1 MKGSCA
7 KPTEEACRVSP
18 KAIAVAGLSA
28 IAIAAGGCTGGD
40 GVDTS
45 SEAYKQGYELVH
57 SHGIPGD
64 LASGGSTVDE
74 ARRVCKSLYTAWA
87 GTPELRTAET
97 KRDYDAGC
105 DDGLASLGDPPAVD
119 VTKLRAEFKERF
131 GTPDNEAPWYR
142 HITAISWANGQLE
155 VKTDFTPEEYQ
166 ASGATPT
173 PCVEI
178 FNLASEQLEEPDE
191 TALIVAVFGPGGV
204 RMGSCG

>member
-1 MKGSCA
+1 MKGFCA

-28 IAIAAGGCTGGD
+28 IAIAAGGCTGED

-74 ARRVCKSLYTAWA
+74 ARRACKSLYTAWA

-105 DDGLASLGDPPAVD
+105 DDGLASLGDPPAQSAVD

-142 HITAISWANGQLE
+142 HITAINMGNRYLE
-155 VKTDFTPEEYQ
+155 ITTDLGPKQ
-166 ASGATPT
+166 G
-173 PCVEI
+173 
-178 FNLASEQLEEPDE
+178 E
-191 TALIVAVFGPGGV
+191 TALAICREAAGIALDFGIEGAKVKGSDGV
-204 RMGSCG
+204 GLVGCA